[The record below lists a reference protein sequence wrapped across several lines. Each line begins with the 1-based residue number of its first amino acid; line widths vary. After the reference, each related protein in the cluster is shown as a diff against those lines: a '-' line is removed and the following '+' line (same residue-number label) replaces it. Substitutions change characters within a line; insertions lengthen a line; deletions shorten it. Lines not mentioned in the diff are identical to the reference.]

1 MAKHLSRFITGK
13 FIILALSFGAVTLVA
28 EACGQKH
35 ACGSKSQ
42 KRKKNKRV
50 KKSTNFMTY

>member
-1 MAKHLSRFITGK
+1 MLNKFRHFAFGK
-13 FIILALSFGAVTLVA
+13 VVMIMFALFSVALVA
-28 EACGQKH
+28 ESCGQKH

-42 KRKKNKRV
+42 KRKRNKRI